1 MVAAKFEKRND
12 HEKGVSLLIR
22 EIKVLTEVSG
32 FKGIYDLVNRGFP
45 QLKFYGRDDHYNF
58 FMESYLG
65 MNLE

>member
-32 FKGIYDLVNRGFP
+32 IKGIYDLVNRGFP
-45 QLKFYGRDDHYNF
+45 
-58 FMESYLG
+58 
-65 MNLE
+65 